1 MANPEAKHKDNVG
14 GSWYCTDPD
23 DDNGEGCI
31 ACNVC
36 YTGAPDF
43 FAEDEDGNAY
53 IKKQPTTP
61 EEVELCQE
69 QLHTLGGPFLW
80 RPRPWARAQG
90 PGLAGPSPLIPW
102 CGNLQLSNP

>member
-1 MANPEAKHKDNVG
+1 MANAEMRHPKNIE

-43 FAEDEDGNAY
+43 FGEDEDGNAY
-53 IKKQPTTP
+53 ISKQPTTA
-61 EEVELCQE
+61 EEIELCQE
-69 QLHTLGGPFLW
+69 QLEACPVASIGHGGE
-80 RPRPWARAQG
+80 
-90 PGLAGPSPLIPW
+90 
-102 CGNLQLSNP
+102 

>member
-1 MANPEAKHKDNVG
+1 MANSSQKHEKNVA

-36 YTGAPDF
+36 YNGAPEF

-53 IKKQPTTP
+53 VKKQPQT
-61 EEVELCQE
+61 EEEIALCQE
-69 QLHTLGGPFLW
+69 QLEECPVN
-80 RPRPWARAQG
+80 
-90 PGLAGPSPLIPW
+90 SI
-102 CGNLQLSNP
+102 GNDG

>member
-1 MANPEAKHKDNVG
+1 MSNPNKKHHLNIK

-23 DDNGEGCI
+23 DDDGEGCI

-43 FAEDEDGNAY
+43 FAEDDAGNAY
-53 IKKQPTTP
+53 VKKQPISP

-69 QLHTLGGPFLW
+69 QLDLCPVNSIGSDGE
-80 RPRPWARAQG
+80 
-90 PGLAGPSPLIPW
+90 
-102 CGNLQLSNP
+102 